1 MTVLKRE
8 AKSIDMR
15 VIGVKLEP
23 DASSQYAQILLPEK
37 SKSSVPEN
45 SFTHIVNVLLSGML
59 GN

>member
-1 MTVLKRE
+1 
-8 AKSIDMR
+8 MR